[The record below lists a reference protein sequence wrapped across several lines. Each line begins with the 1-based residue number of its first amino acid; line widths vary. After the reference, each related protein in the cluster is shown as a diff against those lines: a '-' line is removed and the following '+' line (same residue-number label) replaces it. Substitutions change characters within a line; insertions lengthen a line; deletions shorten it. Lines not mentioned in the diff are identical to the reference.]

1 MEPQYW
7 VLEKL
12 KTGFAIRLEAS
23 EWERLRGMTG
33 VGARMEDGHEAR
45 K

>member
-1 MEPQYW
+1 MEPQYR

-12 KTGFAIRLEAS
+12 KSGFAVRVEAS
-23 EWERLRGMTG
+23 EWEWLRGLTG